1 MKKVKKDKQVKKVKK
16 VSTVKKVKKVK
27 NVQGWR
33 RRGFGIV
40 NESGKV
46 RVFLGWELFL
56 GGRFPKTEI
65 VAAGGRISPS

>member
-16 VSTVKKVKKVK
+16 VSTVKKVK
-27 NVQGWR
+27 NVQGWM

>member
-1 MKKVKKDKQVKKVKK
+1 MKKDKQVKKVKK
-16 VSTVKKVKKVK
+16 VSTVKKVK